1 MRSDVLGFRGQAIE
15 IPDVRVLNTVDRQG
29 LNIDTAHKHPHTHG
43 QFAAGRPDG
52 ICFHDTVTASTKAG
66 FYALLGRK
74 DDAGVDMLLGSG
86 LLVAQDGTLYQIVP
100 DLALVTWH
108 ASGWSTHKIGCD
120 VVSLV
125 DPKLAPAS
133 PLVRA
138 KTSWSERQG
147 YLDYTEAQKATLR
160 AFVPILCRAI
170 GAPFDCP
177 RDPSGAPAT
186 RGYGKGPVKGLV
198 PGKFKGCI
206 GHAQVSKVRWDG
218 NCALETL
225 FGSDG

>member
-1 MRSDVLGFRGQAIE
+1 MPG
-15 IPDVRVLNTVDRQG
+15 VRVLNTHDPRG

-43 QFAAGRPDG
+43 QFVAGRPDG
-52 ICFHDTVTASTKAG
+52 ICFHDTVTRSTKAG
-66 FYALLGRK
+66 FYALLDRK
-74 DDAGVDMLLGSG
+74 NDAGEDMKLGTG
-86 LLVAQDGTLYQIVP
+86 LLVDPDGTLYQIVP

-108 ASGWSTHKIGCD
+108 ARHWSDYKIGCD

-133 PLVRA
+133 PLVRSR
-138 KTSWSERQG
+138 TSWSERQG

-177 RDPSGAPAT
+177 REKDGRPAT

-206 GHAQVSKVRWDG
+206 GHAQVSKARWDA
-218 NCALETL
+218 NVALETL
-225 FGSDG
+225 FGGDG